1 MSMDEKAKLEH
12 LLGHWA
18 EHNEA
23 HAASY
28 LEWAKKAES
37 WGNAELG
44 GVLKE
49 IARDN
54 KAAAEKFLK
63 AKDLI

>member
-23 HAASY
+23 HAKSY
-28 LEWAKKAES
+28 LEWAEKAS
-37 WGNAELG
+37 AWGNAELAS
-44 GVLKE
+44 VLKE
-49 IARDN
+49 IAGDN
-54 KAAAEKFLK
+54 AQAASKFLK
-63 AKDLI
+63 ALELL